1 MMWAEKTTIKEG
13 PLLTK
18 DGKQKLGPNKW
29 KSRHV
34 RLVQGYILVFKKST
48 DSKPSE
54 VYTLSECVLLRSF
67 SNTKK
72 DNTFGI
78 ETDDET
84 RLFSVENKDGYPDW
98 IKQIETQKQ
107 QCPPTTASHDD
118 AVVPSKHKK
127 ATLFAKA
134 KKNLTGKVVSSSV
147 GRDALKSILDDETR
161 ENFNIFKQLLVS
173 EFGEE
178 KAGALESDIV
188 RLVVKAHF
196 AYENG
201 LIDTED
207 LPKLQDLLKK
217 CCYLLTGAFP
227 MTVEATKKQVLDRA
241 VQVIVEAQGAVE
253 KTMKPALTPKNFSKI
268 GTIFS
273 CIGSAE
279 FLQHAYMLDKN
290 KQYAQGLNDAMRK
303 FLIER

>member
-1 MMWAEKTTIKEG
+1 MWAEKPTIKEG

-34 RLVQGYILVFKKST
+34 RLVQGHILVFKKSS
-48 DSKPSE
+48 DSEPSE
-54 VYTLSECVLLRSF
+54 VYLLSECVILRSF

-84 RLFSVENKDGYPDW
+84 RLFSVENKDGFGDW
-98 IKQIETQKQ
+98 VKQLELLKQ
-107 QCPPTTASHDD
+107 QCPASTHDD
-118 AVVPSKHKK
+118 AVVPKQKK
-127 ATLFAKA
+127 ATLFTKA
-134 KKNLTGKVVSSSV
+134 KKNITGKVVSSSV
-147 GRDALKSILDDETR
+147 GRDALKSILDEETR

-178 KAGALESDIV
+178 KASVLESDMIK
-188 RLVVKAHF
+188 LVVKGHF

-201 LIDTED
+201 LIDTEE

-227 MTVEATKKQVLDRA
+227 MTAEATKKQVLDRA
-241 VQVIVEAQGAVE
+241 VAVILEAQGAIE
-253 KTMKPALTPKNFSKI
+253 KTMKPALTPKNFAKI
-268 GTIFS
+268 GSVFA
-273 CIGSAE
+273 CIGSSE
-279 FLQHAYMLDKN
+279 FMHHAYMLEKN
-290 KQYAQGLNDAMRK
+290 KTYAHGLNEAMRK
-303 FLIER
+303 FLLER